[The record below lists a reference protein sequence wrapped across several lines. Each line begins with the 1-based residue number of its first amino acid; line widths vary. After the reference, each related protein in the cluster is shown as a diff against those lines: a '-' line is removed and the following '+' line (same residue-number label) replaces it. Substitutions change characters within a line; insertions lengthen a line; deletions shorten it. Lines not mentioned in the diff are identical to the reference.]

1 MLNENA
7 QKLVNALRSGE
18 YAQIIGALH
27 KDSGFCCLGV
37 ACDLF
42 IKETDTSPGWTK
54 SIWGGFT
61 QSFDDETAVLP
72 DRVRVWLG
80 FRTNQGNFTPVVGA
94 QGSFSL
100 ASANDSGVSF
110 QEIADM
116 IEAEPDGLFADV

>member
-1 MLNENA
+1 MLNVNA
-7 QKLVNALRSGE
+7 QKLINALRSGK
-18 YAQIIGALH
+18 YTQIIGALH
-27 KDSGFCCLGV
+27 KDAGFCCLGV

-42 IKETDTSPGWTK
+42 IKENDTFPGWTK
-54 SIWGGFT
+54 SIWDGFT

-80 FRTNQGNFTPVVGA
+80 FRTNQGNFTPVEGY
-94 QGSFSL
+94 FSL

>member
-80 FRTNQGNFTPVVGA
+80 FRTNRGGIHHSKE
-94 QGSFSL
+94 GYISL
-100 ASANDSGVSF
+100 ASANDAGVSF
-110 QEIADM
+110 KEIADM
-116 IEAEPDGLFADV
+116 IEDEPDGLFADV